1 MSKTYDILYPPANV
15 SVEKC
20 GCLSKKRA
28 FYCVVKK
35 SFLTIYQFFAIAAIV
50 WHLCWLGWAG
60 TEWPHSPR
68 WRGDTHSLISR
79 RLPKSSRHPSPSP
92 KVTVEPPPPTRCSG
106 GGGWKW
112 GRWCRATF
120 LWLLKHTL
128 PLRTIVALGWVTVR
142 PVTGELTRV
151 TLRQLFLS
159 SLTEATTQMLPN
171 ILSFLKE
178 NLARVIAMPVVG
190 RWQTVGRLMVWEY
203 WDYAQEGDFGDN

>member
-1 MSKTYDILYPPANV
+1 MW
-15 SVEKC
+15 
-20 GCLSKKRA
+20 LSEQKKSF

-60 TEWPHSPR
+60 TEWPLSPR

-120 LWLLKHTL
+120 LWFVKHIL
-128 PLRTIVALGWVTVR
+128 SLFAVVALGWVTVR
-142 PVTGELTRV
+142 QVTGELTRV